1 MPNTVYA
8 TNTIGTTYNSGV
20 TTNVNNPGNSNS
32 FTQTDFL
39 ETLLRK
45 SFLENGEP
53 STVFMQLWEE
63 PVSQRGYKSV
73 TWPRLNPMKTS
84 LTEATLTEW
93 VIPDGHDNVVT
104 TITATPKLLGD
115 YTKITDVLDMET
127 LLDIIARQGVE
138 LSHNAKRIIDEQ
150 IQAVLMADSSVPV
163 IYAGTATAR
172 NQLTADDTV
181 DMWLVLNA
189 ITYLTSQGVTS
200 ERFKV
205 LMHPNSFRDFCD
217 SSSTNTWVN
226 KVIYDNFKGIQD
238 GYVTSI
244 ENFDIY
250 LSANIKPVSVAPA
263 WGGSNFNM
271 YPCYALRKG
280 AYGITSLSSLQTY
293 YKGFGSAGIADPLN
307 QIATIWW
314 KAYFGC
320 AVLNPFFIVRMEART
335 KTDYEWQKA
344 ID

>member
-1 MPNTVYA
+1 MPSYA
-8 TNTIGTTYNSGV
+8 TNMIGTTYNSGV
-20 TTNVNNPGNSNS
+20 TTNVNNPGNDNS

-53 STVFMQLWEE
+53 STIFMQLWEE

-73 TWPRLNPMKTS
+73 TWPRLNPMKTTLS
-84 LTEATLTEW
+84 EATLTEW
-93 VIPDGHDNVVT
+93 VIPDWHDNVVS
-104 TITATPKLLGD
+104 TITATPTLLWD

-127 LLDIIARQGVE
+127 LLDIIARQWVE

-150 IQAVLMADSSVPV
+150 IQSVLMSDSTVPV
-163 IYAGTATAR
+163 IYAGSATAR
-172 NQLTADDTV
+172 DELTADDTV

-250 LSANIKPVSVAPA
+250 LSANIKPVSVTPS
-263 WGGSNFNM
+263 GGWDNYNM
-271 YPCYALRKG
+271 YPCYALRKW
-280 AYGITSLSSLQTY
+280 AYGTTSLSALQTY
-293 YKGFGSAGIADPLN
+293 YKDFGSAGIADPLN

-320 AVLNPFFIVRMEART
+320 AVLNPFFIVRLEART

>member
-1 MPNTVYA
+1 M
-8 TNTIGTTYNSGV
+8 IGTTYNNWV
-20 TTNVNNPGNSNS
+20 TTNVNTPGNTNS

-53 STVFMQLWEE
+53 STIFMQLWEE

-73 TWPRLNPMKTS
+73 TWPRLNPMKT
-84 LTEATLTEW
+84 TIAGATLTEW
-93 VIPDGHDNVVT
+93 VIPDGHDNTVT
-104 TITATPKLLGD
+104 TITATPVLLGD

-138 LSHNAKRIIDEQ
+138 LSHNAKRIIDEY
-150 IQAVLMADSSVPV
+150 IQQVLMSDTNVPV
-163 IYAGTATAR
+163 IYAGSATAR
-172 NQLTADDTV
+172 DELTADDTP
-181 DMWLVLNA
+181 DFDLILRG
-189 ITYLTSQGVTS
+189 ITYLTSQGVTN

-205 LMHPNSFRDFCD
+205 LMHPNSFRDFCS

-250 LSANIKPVSVAPA
+250 LSANIKPVTVGTGDDAFKMFPI
-263 WGGSNFNM
+263 
-271 YPCYALRKG
+271 YALRKG
-280 AYGITSLSSLQTY
+280 AYWITTLSSLQTY
-293 YKGFGSAGIADPLN
+293 YKGYGSAWIMDPLN

-320 AVLNPFFIVRMEART
+320 ALLNPFFIVRLESRT
-335 KTDYEWQKA
+335 TSDYEWQEA
-344 ID
+344 ISND

>member
-1 MPNTVYA
+1 M
-8 TNTIGTTYNSGV
+8 IGTTYNNWV
-20 TTNVNNPGNSNS
+20 TTNVNTPGNTNS

-53 STVFMQLWEE
+53 STIFMQLWEE

-84 LTEATLTEW
+84 IEGATLTEW
-93 VIPDGHDNVVT
+93 VIPNGHDNTVT
-104 TITATPKLLGD
+104 TITATPVLLGD

-138 LSHNAKRIIDEQ
+138 LSRNAKRIIDEY
-150 IQAVLMADSSVPV
+150 IQQVLMSDQNVPV
-163 IYAGTATAR
+163 IFAGSATSR
-172 NQLTADDTV
+172 DDLTENDIV
-181 DMWLVLNA
+181 DFDLVLRG
-189 ITYLTSQGVTS
+189 ITYLTTQGVTN

-205 LMHPNSFRDFCD
+205 LMHPNSFRDFCN
-217 SSSTNTWVN
+217 SSNTNTWVN

-238 GYVTSI
+238 GYVTSV

-250 LSANIKPVSVAPA
+250 LSSNIKPVEAGEV
-263 WGGSNFNM
+263 GHEFNM
-271 YPCYALRKG
+271 YPVYCMRKG
-280 AYGITSLSSLQTY
+280 AYGITTLSSLQTY
-293 YKGFGSAGIADPLN
+293 YKGYGSAWIMDPLN

-320 AVLNPFFIVRMEART
+320 ALLNPFFIVRLESRST
-335 KTDYEWQKA
+335 SDYQWQQA
-344 ID
+344 IE

>member
-8 TNTIGTTYNSGV
+8 TNTIGTVYNSGV
-20 TTNVNNPGNSNS
+20 TTNVNNPWNTNTL
-32 FTQTDFL
+32 TQTDFL

-53 STVFMQLWEE
+53 STIFMQLWEA
-63 PVSQRGYKSV
+63 PISQRWYKSV
-73 TWPRLNPMKTS
+73 TWPRLNPMKTPLS
-84 LTEATLTEW
+84 EAILTEG
-93 VIPDGHDNVVT
+93 VIPDGHDNVVS
-104 TITATPKLLGD
+104 TITAEPFLLGD

-150 IQAVLMADSSVPV
+150 IQAVLMSDANVPV
-163 IYAGTATAR
+163 IYAGDVASR
-172 NQLTADDTV
+172 SDLTASDTL
-181 DMWLVLNA
+181 DFDLILNA
-189 ITYLTSQGVTS
+189 ITYLTSQWVTN

-205 LMHPNSFRDFCD
+205 VMHPNNFRDFCR

-250 LSANIKPVSVAPA
+250 LSANIKPVVVNE
-263 WGGSNFNM
+263 GQDDEFNM
-271 YPCYALRKG
+271 YPAYALRRG
-280 AYGITSLSSLQTY
+280 AYGTTSLSSLQTY
-293 YKGFGSAGIADPLN
+293 YKPFGAAGTADPLN
-307 QIATIWW
+307 QICTIWW

-320 AVLNPFFIVRMEART
+320 AVLNPFFIVRLESRSA
-335 KTDYEWQKA
+335 TDYEWQKA
-344 ID
+344 MN